1 MRKDLVGT
9 IDEIIPDVMPYD
21 EYSIGKKVED
31 NVVVWKISTI
41 DRVSAETVCKL
52 FDGIVGDT
60 YKIHARV
67 LMSALDGWN
76 CNIHL
81 CRCGTE
87 HVWDGGMVRNEID
100 KRKKE
105 TLEHESKCKKAYS

>member
-1 MRKDLVGT
+1 MKKDLVGT
-9 IDEIIPDVMPYD
+9 IDEIIPDIMPYD

-31 NVVVWKISTI
+31 NMVIWKISTL

-60 YKIHARV
+60 YKIHAKILR
-67 LMSALDGWN
+67 SALDGWQ
-76 CNIHL
+76 CGIYLH
-81 CRCGTE
+81 RSGTE
-87 HVWDGGMVRNEID
+87 HVWDGGMVRNEIG